1 MIRLLFD
8 AKEVWNNS
16 NHHISLVY
24 YLLMMIWKW
33 RQAGNKK
40 RKKFWNK
47 FNHFD
52 IRFSISIYYNS
63 IISGILFSDSD
74 KPPYLSRHKARQWWN
89 LWFEQII
96 ITNICYGKLPNHC
109 DVNRFAK
116 STFSFQ
122 FFFIHGQVSET
133 FFL

>member
-1 MIRLLFD
+1 MEQKQSSHFVGVLFID
-8 AKEVWNNS
+8 DDMK
-16 NHHISLVY
+16 
-24 YLLMMIWKW
+24 MK
-33 RQAGNKK
+33 AGNKK

-63 IISGILFSDSD
+63 IISVILFSDSD

-96 ITNICYGKLPNHC
+96 ITNICYGELPNHC

-122 FFFIHGQVSET
+122 FFFSFMAKCRNH
-133 FFL
+133 FFFRIMKMLK